1 MKMNDLKLSVTEH
14 RNMISVLSVFL
25 IVLCLTVDAQTKSI
39 KKSPQ
44 LSEASP
50 MSVGMSPERLA
61 RIDVMCEKAVSEGN
75 IPGAIALVARHG
87 KIVYWKAF
95 GMADNQ
101 NSQPLKKDDIFR
113 IASMSKSITSTAVM
127 MLWEEGKF
135 QLDDPISKF
144 IPEFKN
150 PQILKSFQYND
161 TSYTTV
167 PASCEITIRHLLT
180 HTSGLGYGQIDK
192 DERFKMIYQKSG
204 IIDLFTT
211 ENINLEENIN
221 KLANLP
227 LHHNPGES
235 YTYSIGFEIL
245 AYFVETM
252 SGIQYD
258 EFLRTRLFD
267 PLGMND
273 TWFYLPEEKAERLVS
288 VQYTPEEGKWE
299 RYPVTFYDPDFPVKG
314 AKRYFSGGA
323 GLCSTAKD
331 YATFMQMYLNGGEL
345 DGIRILSRS
354 TIQTMLSNQIGD
366 LRGNNINRHFGL
378 AFSITNEIGQSE
390 GGMGNVG
397 SLAST
402 GYFNTL
408 CFADQKDEYIGVLM
422 KQTRGTVSD
431 NTGWKF
437 RILLGQAVDD

>member
-1 MKMNDLKLSVTEH
+1 MKSFFIILLLTLDLIANT
-14 RNMISVLSVFL
+14 
-25 IVLCLTVDAQTKSI
+25 QTKSI

-50 MSVGMSPERLA
+50 VSVGMSEERLA
-61 RIDVMCEKAVSEGN
+61 RIDVMCEQAVSEGN
-75 IPGAIALVARHG
+75 IPGAVALVARNG

-101 NSQPLKKDDIFR
+101 SSRPLKKDDIFR
-113 IASMSKSITSTAVM
+113 IASMSKAITSTGVM
-127 MLWEEGKF
+127 MLWEEGLF
-135 QLDDPISKF
+135 RLDDPVSKY

-150 PQILKSFQYND
+150 PQVLKSFQYSD
-161 TSYTTV
+161 TSYTIV
-167 PASCEITIRHLLT
+167 PASGEITIRHLLT

-192 DERFKMIYQKSG
+192 DERFKLIYQKAG
-204 IIDLFTT
+204 ITDLFTT
-211 ENINLEENIN
+211 DNISLEKNVK
-221 KLANLP
+221 KLAKLP

-235 YTYSIGFEIL
+235 YTYSIRFEVL

-252 SGIQYD
+252 SGITYD
-258 EFLRTRLFD
+258 EFLRKRLFA
-267 PLGMND
+267 PLNMND
-273 TWFYLPEEKAERLVS
+273 TWFYLPEDKAERLVS
-288 VQYTPEEGKWE
+288 VQYAPEEGKWE

-345 DGIRILSRS
+345 NGVRILSRT
-354 TIQTMLSNQIGD
+354 TIQTILSNQIGD
-366 LRGNNINRHFGL
+366 LRGKNLNRHFGL

-390 GGMGNVG
+390 GGMGSIG
-397 SLAST
+397 SLASI

-422 KQTRGTVSD
+422 KQTRGPVSD
-431 NTGWKF
+431 DTGWKF